1 MPHATRV
8 WGEALGAL
16 VDGFGA
22 RQLEVGDPSR
32 PSEIAL
38 GLTVGALRR
47 RHERSVRRPAQPK
60 VDEWQ
65 ARVKPNVSPKTL
77 ESSVVRSTTPDDGE
91 VPAPWPTAMASCCAV
106 L

>member
-1 MPHATRV
+1 MLPLPGTCSREPMDSPPPLTRATQDSDTCV
-8 WGEALGAL
+8 PI
-16 VDGFGA
+16 DSD
-22 RQLEVGDPSR
+22 Q
-32 PSEIAL
+32 
-38 GLTVGALRR
+38 
-47 RHERSVRRPAQPK
+47 HEL
-60 VDEWQ
+60 Q